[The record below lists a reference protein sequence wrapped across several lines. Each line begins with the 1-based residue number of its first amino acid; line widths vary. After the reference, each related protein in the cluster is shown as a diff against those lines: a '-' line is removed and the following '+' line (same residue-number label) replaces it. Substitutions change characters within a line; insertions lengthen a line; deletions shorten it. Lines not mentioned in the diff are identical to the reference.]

1 MMNPSNPAVAHA
13 TPFGAPSWLLL
24 GAEPLRAV
32 CEFAGA
38 QFVNH
43 KRLPQGDGHP
53 VVLFPGLASDA
64 RAMRPLRDLCRRL
77 GYSAHDWGRGWN
89 TGPAGDVDEWMAG
102 LANDVAALTRDHR
115 QRVSLIGWS
124 LGGIYAREV
133 AKKLGPARTRQ
144 VITLGT
150 PFTGNVDHTRAGFLY
165 RVLNGAHPAVS
176 PDMARRLATP
186 PDVPTTSIYSRSD
199 GVVAWQACLQGGSH
213 PRTENIEVSGS
224 HSGLVWNADV
234 FGVIAQRLSQPEAAW
249 RPYRQPLPQVS
260 AAAA

>member
-1 MMNPSNPAVAHA
+1 MRNFAKPAAAHE

-32 CEFAGA
+32 CEFAAA
-38 QFVNH
+38 QFVNPT
-43 KRLPQGDGHP
+43 RLPQGDGHP

-77 GYSAHDWGRGWN
+77 GYDAHDWGRGWN
-89 TGPAGDVDEWMAG
+89 SGPSGDIDAWMAG
-102 LANDVAALTRDHR
+102 LAEDVAALTRNHH

-133 AKKLGPARTRQ
+133 AKQLGAAKTRQ

-150 PFTGNVDHTRAGFLY
+150 PFTCNVEHTRAGFLY
-165 RVLNGAHPAVS
+165 RLVNGTQAAVS
-176 PDMARRLATP
+176 PEMARRVATP
-186 PDVPTTSIYSRSD
+186 PDVPSTSIYSRSD
-199 GVVAWQACLQGGSH
+199 GVVAWQACLQRSAH
-213 PRTENIEVSGS
+213 PCTENIEVSGS

-234 FGVIAQRLSQPEAAW
+234 FSLIADRLAQPEAAW
-249 RPYRQPLPQVS
+249 RPHRQALRPVS